1 MLTVPYIPSKQYIG
15 ARYLPIIVGDWDITK
30 EYEPLM
36 VVYYN
41 GASYTSKTYIPAGI
55 DISNT
60 TYWALSADYNAQVA
74 AYRAEVLA
82 LAEKVAKKIY
92 YIDIPVCPRHRFTLP
107 YASTPCPWAWARVT

>member
-30 EYEPLM
+30 KYEPLM

-74 AYRAEVLA
+74 AYRAEVLSFKDDIDDFKA
-82 LAEKVAKKIY
+82 MIKEGFVTPEMYGAVGLVA
-92 YIDIPVCPRHRFTLP
+92 DQNRG
-107 YASTPCPWAWARVT
+107 